1 MPALDDSTWKKL
13 EEAAEAACAGR
24 GSGHDWLHVRRVTR
38 LAEDLAQAE
47 QADAELLRAAALLHE
62 LVNHPKN
69 HPRSAQS
76 GEDCARAVREL
87 LAQVGADPAWAERV
101 ATCIEEHSW
110 SAGKAP
116 TLRESALLQDADR
129 LDALGAIGL
138 ARCFATADRMD
149 SLIHHPED
157 PGAFSREWDDKRYAL
172 DHLPKK
178 LLRLPERLHSAKA
191 RELAGPRVG
200 LVREFYEAMLGELG
214 CHRSGSA
221 GDSLTTRGEG

>member
-1 MPALDDSTWKKL
+1 MKDPAMPVLDETTWKKM
-13 EEAAEAACAGR
+13 EDAAKAACQGR
-24 GSGHDWLHVRRVTR
+24 GSGHDWLHVRRVVR
-38 LAEDLAQAE
+38 LAQQLAQGE
-47 QADAELLRAAALLHE
+47 QADGEILRAAALLHE

-76 GEDCARAVREL
+76 GEDCAMAAREL
-87 LAQVGADPAWAERV
+87 LAWLGVDSAWAGKV
-101 ATCIEEHSW
+101 AACIEEHAW
-110 SAGKAP
+110 SAGKSP

-157 PGAFSREWDDKRYAL
+157 PGAASRELDDKRYAL

-178 LLRLPERLHSAKA
+178 LLQLPERLHSQTA
-191 RELAGPRVG
+191 RRLAEPRVRM
-200 LVREFYEAMLGELG
+200 VRAFYEAMLAELV
-214 CHRSGSA
+214 
-221 GDSLTTRGEG
+221 D